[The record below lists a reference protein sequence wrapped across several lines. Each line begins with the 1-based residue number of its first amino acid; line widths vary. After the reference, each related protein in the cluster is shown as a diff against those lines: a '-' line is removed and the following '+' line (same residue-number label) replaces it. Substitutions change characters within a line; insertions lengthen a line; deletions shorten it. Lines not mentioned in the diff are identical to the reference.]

1 MDIKML
7 LQSIIKSEGPMRLD
21 RFMGL
26 VSDYYYTHRQPFG
39 SGGDFITSPE
49 INSSFANAIGIWLY
63 QVIKTNQP
71 KEFQLLELGAGSGA
85 LIKNLLKFID
95 DIPDLSSKLK
105 ITSLI
110 EKSPAMISRQKDL
123 LVDFDIRWLD
133 SITESEDIFTVVIAN
148 EFFDALP
155 IRQFI
160 FEEDGWK
167 EAFIGYKDEF
177 YFIKTQANLNHKAD
191 IGDILEHSY
200 QSELHASE
208 IGSFIKGA
216 GGAGLIIDYG
226 YTKPFKE
233 ATLQSIMGHKPVH
246 LLEFIGESDWSAHV
260 NFSLLESFFSS
271 KGLFCNLNTQRD
283 FLMRHGIEEM
293 MRRSPK
299 SLDRLI
305 GADEMGVLFKVMEI
319 HYAKKS

>member
-1 MDIKML
+1 
-7 LQSIIKSEGPMRLD
+7 MRLD

-26 VSDYYYTHRQPFG
+26 VSDYYYTNRQPFG
-39 SGGDFITSPE
+39 SSGDFITSPE
-49 INSSFANAIGIWLY
+49 ISSSFANVIGIWLY

-71 KEFQLLELGAGSGA
+71 KEFQLVELGAGNGT

-95 DIPDLSSKLK
+95 AIPELASKLK

-110 EKSPAMISRQKDL
+110 EKSPTMISRQKDL
-123 LVDFDIRWLD
+123 LAIYDIRWLD

-167 EAFIGYKDEF
+167 EIFIGYNDEF
-177 YFIKTQANLNHKAD
+177 YFIKTKANLKDNAD
-191 IGDILEHSY
+191 VGDILEHSY

-208 IGSFIKGA
+208 IGSFIKSS
-216 GGAGLIIDYG
+216 GGAGLVIDYG

-233 ATLQSIMGHKPVH
+233 ATLQSIMGHKPVP
-246 LLEFIGESDWSAHV
+246 LLQFIGESDWSAHV
-260 NFSLLESFFSS
+260 NFSFLESVFSS
-271 KGLFCNLNTQRD
+271 KGLFCNLHTQRD
-283 FLMRHGIEEM
+283 FLIGYGIEEI

-305 GADEMGVLFKVMEI
+305 GEDQMGLLFKVMEI
-319 HYAKKS
+319 YYAKKS